1 MKEQKEVKARV
12 RKAYAAKGERSQKM
26 MTFRVDLENVEWL
39 EQQVNRGRYI
49 NELIAADRMRKE
61 VQQ

>member
-26 MTFRVDLENVEWL
+26 MTFRVDLENVDWL

-49 NELIAADRMRKE
+49 NELIAADRRNQE
-61 VQQ
+61 QNI